1 MLFACLRTKAKDRHL
16 ECVIISAFPQQQW
29 LKIHASMLGYT
40 YTACLVALL
49 SFLIILSEVRNIL
62 LSVKWR
68 KANCTGHIL
77 CRNWLLKHV
86 IDRKTEGR
94 REVMGRWGRGCKLLQ
109 GLKEMTEYWKLNKEA
124 LASTLWRY
132 HLGRG
137 YRPVIRRTTEWMMNW
152 AKHKSRVGIQTRLDA
167 GQLRNCE
174 PIPSSG
180 KKFLPSPESAG

>member
-16 ECVIISAFPQQQW
+16 ECVIIIAFPQQQW
-29 LKIHASMLGYT
+29 LKKHASILCYT
-40 YTACLVALL
+40 YTACLVTLL
-49 SFLIILSEVRNIL
+49 NCLITLSEVRNIL
-62 LSVKWR
+62 HSVKRR

-77 CRNWLLKHV
+77 RRNSLLKHV

-94 REVMGRWGRGCKLLQ
+94 IEVMGRWGRRCKLLQ

-124 LASTLWRY
+124 LACTLCRY

-137 YRPVIRRTTEWMMNW
+137 YGPVIRRTTEWMMNW
-152 AKHKSRVGIQTRLDA
+152 VEHNSIVGIVTRLDA

-174 PIPSSG
+174 SIPSRG
-180 KKFLPSPESAG
+180 KKFLSSPESAG